1 MAGASRSQRSTSV
14 ANTDTSPPAE
24 AYPHRVRDGIMRS
37 VDLELPERY
46 ELAPDPLLGQG
57 GMGRVYRAR
66 DRVLDLPVAIKVVR
80 PDLGADPRFRKL
92 FDLEVRVSA
101 RFTHPHIVPLHDHGE
116 LADGTPFLGLALADA
131 GSFKTLGDEGPTDWA
146 ELLRMLLELLDAMS
160 HLHARDVLHRDLKP
174 ENVLLF
180 TGDDGLRHV
189 WLADLGLAN
198 ASLALAKRKGR
209 REGTPGYMAPEQFMG
224 LPREYSP
231 ATDIYALGT
240 LIWELVTGDLPFEN
254 HLTSASADMPT
265 LTPREGLLVPA
276 DLALVLKNCLDPEP
290 LSRYD
295 LAADLRTELLA
306 LGPAEK
312 GRADFDGPEERVGTV
327 APDAGRPGVK
337 AKTTSQMLMSLADGH
352 PDTSPG
358 LDPYVPV
365 WNRPLPP
372 TLPEHAPD
380 QAGFG
385 RSARG
390 SLQLFALRELP
401 LVARESYRQVLW
413 EHARAVRDDQQC
425 RVVLVVGSAGT
436 GKTHLCESVLQSLQE
451 GGWAEAV
458 TLNHQNPRG
467 AEDGYPGAARSLLRP
482 WKESKASLVSRLRR
496 RIARERGVL
505 DAAVKEEAGLLT
517 RWCGVVDQNDPAE
530 QVPHGFGLRE
540 VYRHLEARG
549 WRGISVL
556 LIEDAHWGLDEG
568 DGLWLAESLLRGVSI
583 SGNLAIVTLRSE
595 EIERNATLAARVKA
609 MIDNGAHRIDLA
621 PLDLDGTRAL
631 LAESLSLEPD
641 LADQVAQRCE
651 GNPLFAR
658 QLLLEWASRDWLVP
672 NGLSFVVRDGVDTSK
687 VLPTD
692 AGDLLQARVEGLA
705 EASENHRRFRDT
717 VHMAAMAGQDLPR
730 DLLLLLAGE
739 EMEEFV
745 LGCGLWVEREGR
757 LRFASNLL
765 HQAVR
770 EHAEERKDA
779 QYLHRRLGRAWARVG
794 ELTGEDV
801 NLDVGRHAMAG
812 RDYEIAITHLLA
824 SCEVGFKQRD
834 TYELVEASRLAV
846 EATYRSPAIADRAGW
861 ASLWCGRGSQMR
873 GEVDHA
879 VEHFTKAAELLEGA
893 GDGPGT
899 AQAQVGLAWALLQ
912 MGKLEECDEMY
923 GRALYTARECDD
935 QRSEVDVV
943 QGRAWLEQQKR
954 NFDGA
959 EILFTRASN
968 SWRKLGDERGMGEA
982 LRGQAFVS
990 MRRGEFDEADEIY
1003 DEAVEAFQKA
1013 DDLLGTAWCLIG
1025 KGIVHRQRCQFDE
1038 AWQEFNRALSIGE
1051 ELGAIE
1057 IVMEARYRQAEVY
1070 RRRGEID
1077 EAVKLYTDHARWAR
1091 LHKKREAVI
1100 FAELGLAM
1108 VALARDDM
1116 DDLYERTNTVS
1127 RYLAGM
1133 PAHWL
1138 WATYRL
1144 VVAAMLAHR
1153 GDESQTYTWIWS
1165 ASELGI
1171 SDVVDEDIAYLLT
1184 DITAIAVR
1192 NDWRNVV
1199 RVAGKHAHTQLER
1212 LGDPAGAAFVK
1223 EQMDSVLLVR

>member
-1 MAGASRSQRSTSV
+1 M
-14 ANTDTSPPAE
+14 
-24 AYPHRVRDGIMRS
+24 RD

-46 ELAPDPLLGQG
+46 ELADDPLLGQG
-57 GMGRVYRAR
+57 GMGRVLRAR

-80 PDLGADPRFRKL
+80 PELAADPRFRKL

-131 GSFKTLGDEGPTDWA
+131 GSFKTLNDSNPTDWN
-146 ELLRMLLELLDAMS
+146 ELLRLFLELLDALA
-160 HLHARDVLHRDLKP
+160 HLHAWDVLHRDLKP

-180 TGDDGLRHV
+180 TGDDGRIHV

-224 LPREYSP
+224 LPREYGP
-231 ATDIYALGT
+231 YTDIYALGV
-240 LIWELVTGDLPFEN
+240 LIWELVTGDLPFEH
-254 HLTSASADMPT
+254 HLTSANAQLPT
-265 LTPREGLLVPA
+265 LEPREGLLVPR

-295 LAADLRTELLA
+295 LVADLRTELLA
-306 LGPAEK
+306 LGPPDTAR
-312 GRADFDGPEERVGTV
+312 GGFDGPEERVGTV
-327 APDAGRPGVK
+327 AKDAGTPGVK
-337 AKTTSQMLMSLADGH
+337 AKTTSQMLMSMNEAG
-352 PDTSPG
+352 PETSPG

-365 WNRPLPP
+365 WNRPIPSAVPAAAPP
-372 TLPEHAPD
+372 
-380 QAGFG
+380 QVGFG
-385 RSARG
+385 TSARG

-401 LVARESYRQVLW
+401 LVARDAYRQQIW
-413 EHARAVRDDQQC
+413 DQAKSVAADAQC
-425 RVVLVVGSAGT
+425 RVVLVVGSGGS
-436 GKTHLCESVLQSLQE
+436 GKSHLCESVVRSLHE
-451 GGWAEAV
+451 GGWAEGV
-458 TLNHQNPRG
+458 RFTHQNPRG
-467 AEDGYPGAARSLLRP
+467 AEDGYQGAARTLLRP

-496 RIARERGVL
+496 RLARERGVL
-505 DAAVKEEAGLLT
+505 DAAVKEEASLLT
-517 RWCGVVDQNDPAE
+517 RWCGVEDAE
-530 QVPHGFGLRE
+530 SEEPVPQGLGLRE
-540 VYRHLEARG
+540 VYRHLEARA
-549 WRGISVL
+549 WRGLSVL
-556 LIEDAHWGLDEG
+556 LVEDAHWALDEG
-568 DGLWLAESLLRGVSI
+568 DGLWLAESLLRGVAI
-583 SGNLAIVTLRSE
+583 SGCLAIVTLRSE
-595 EIERNATLAARVKA
+595 ELARNAELAARVAA
-609 MIDNGAHRIDLA
+609 MVENGATRIDLA
-621 PLDLDGTRAL
+621 PLDFDGTRAL
-631 LAESLSLEPD
+631 LAESLSLEPA

-658 QLLLEWASRDWLVP
+658 QLLLEWAARDWLVST
-672 NGLSFVVRDGVDTSK
+672 GGGFSVRDGVDTSK

-705 EASENHRRFRDT
+705 EASGNHRRFRDT
-717 VHMAAMAGQDLPR
+717 VHMSAMAGVDVPR
-730 DLLLLLAGE
+730 DLVLLLAGDE
-739 EMEEFV
+739 LEEFV
-745 LGCGLWVEREGR
+745 LGCGLWIEREDR
-757 LRFASNLL
+757 LRFGSNLL

-770 EHAEERKDA
+770 GHAEERRDA

-801 NLDVGRHAMAG
+801 DLAVGRHSMAG
-812 RDYEIAITHLLA
+812 RDFELAITHLLT
-824 SCEVGFKQRD
+824 SCADSYRKRN
-834 TYELVEASRLAV
+834 THELVEASGLAV
-846 EATYRSPAIADRAGW
+846 EATYRAPGIADRAGW
-861 ASLWCGRGSQMR
+861 AALWRGRGFQMR

-879 VEHFTKAAELLEGA
+879 AEHFRRAVEALKGR
-893 GDGPGT
+893 GDLGGM

-912 MGKLEECDEMY
+912 MGKLEQCDEAY
-923 GRALYTARECDD
+923 GEALATARDAND
-935 QRSEVDVV
+935 MRTEVEVV

-968 SWRKLGDERGMGEA
+968 SWRKVGEERGIGEA

-1003 DEAVEAFQKA
+1003 DEAIEAFQKG

-1025 KGIVHRQRCQFDE
+1025 KGIVKRQRCRFDE
-1038 AWQEFNRALSIGE
+1038 AFEDFTSALSIAE
-1051 ELGAIE
+1051 ELGATE
-1057 IVMEARYRQAEVY
+1057 IVMEARYRQAEVH
-1070 RRRGEID
+1070 RRRGEV
-1077 EAVKLYTDHARWAR
+1077 EQAVRIYNDHARWAA
-1091 LHKKREAVI
+1091 LHKKREAAI

-1108 VALARDDM
+1108 VALARNDL
-1116 DDLYERTNTVS
+1116 DDLYERTNAVS

-1153 GDESQTYTWIWS
+1153 GDENQTYRWIWS

-1223 EQMDSVLLVR
+1223 EQMDSVLLAR